1 MEKWE
6 LISSANSDWLTY
18 LFGINFLLF
27 VFCKQRFN
35 QQFFSFLRVID
46 TLFFCKL
53 RRAICPSTGIYCID
67 SIFSIVNVALFFG
80 FLLAHY
86 TTTLLIFTLF

>member
-27 VFCKQRFN
+27 VVCKQRFN

-46 TLFFCKL
+46 TPYFASYEERFVLQQGFIVL
-53 RRAICPSTGIYCID
+53 TV
-67 SIFSIVNVALFFG
+67 IFSIVNVALFWIFISALHHNP
-80 FLLAHY
+80 FDFY
-86 TTTLLIFTLF
+86 TF